1 MNRTRL
7 SLFYVAGYLTFA
19 GVGLL
24 LAPRMLLK
32 LMLSN
37 GDYGEAFPRFA
48 GSLMLALA
56 IVVLRL
62 IQKRAVDLYPTT
74 IQIRAL
80 IAATISWLYAD
91 TRDPF
96 FLVVLGVVGAGM
108 VFTGYSLW
116 KDRQNS

>member
-1 MNRTRL
+1 MYVVAYL
-7 SLFYVAGYLTFA
+7 SFA
-19 GVGLL
+19 GAGLMI
-24 LAPRMLLK
+24 APRALLK
-32 LMLSN
+32 LMLST

-56 IVVLRL
+56 MVVLRL
-62 IQKRAVDLYPTT
+62 IQTRSDALYPTT

-80 IAATISWLYAD
+80 IAATICWLYAD

-116 KDRQNS
+116 KDRQNR